1 MVVFVAVFFF
11 PPLALLVWDMLQGGE
26 GAGGGGGL
34 RLGVNIVKCRV
45 QECHNLS
52 VCLKLPTFDL

>member
-11 PPLALLVWDMLQGGE
+11 CSTCIVGLGYVAGRGR
-26 GAGGGGGL
+26 GGGGGGL

-52 VCLKLPTFDL
+52 ASVV